1 MHPRDPHLLPSD
13 HMTPTAEEV
22 AQAAKASAGS
32 ETVKTITDLRFEQL
46 EAKLNARIDELMR
59 INEELRAA
67 NKELYAVASA
77 ATAAEPATAAVPA
90 PQDQTAVT
98 SATVVGQ
105 PSAAEIAA
113 AQKAREDALLAGV
126 MSEMGF
132 KPKPTETDTTTTV
145 QDGM

>member
-1 MHPRDPHLLPSD
+1 
-13 HMTPTAEEV
+13 MTPTAEEV
-22 AQAAKASAGS
+22 AKAAKASAGS

-46 EAKLNARIDELMR
+46 EAKLNARIDELVK
-59 INEELRAA
+59 INDELRAA

-77 ATAAEPATAAVPA
+77 ATAAEPAKAAEPA
-90 PQDQTAVT
+90 PQNVA
-98 SATVVGQ
+98 AAAVVGQ

-126 MSEMGF
+126 MSEMGI
-132 KPKPTETDTTTTV
+132 KPKEQKTDATTTV

>member
-1 MHPRDPHLLPSD
+1 
-13 HMTPTAEEV
+13 MTPTAEEV
-22 AQAAKASAGS
+22 AKAAAASAGS

-46 EAKLNARIDELMR
+46 EAKLNARIDELVK
-59 INEELRAA
+59 INDELRAA

-77 ATAAEPATAAVPA
+77 ATAAAEPATAAVPVPHENVA
-90 PQDQTAVT
+90 AAAVM
-98 SATVVGQ
+98 GQ
-105 PSAAEIAA
+105 PSKEEIAA

-132 KPKPTETDTTTTV
+132 KPKEQKIDATTTQ

>member
-1 MHPRDPHLLPSD
+1 
-13 HMTPTAEEV
+13 MTPTAEEV

-98 SATVVGQ
+98 SAAVVGQ

-126 MSEMGF
+126 MSEMGL
-132 KPKPTETDTTTTV
+132 KPKPAETDTTTTV

>member
-1 MHPRDPHLLPSD
+1 
-13 HMTPTAEEV
+13 MTPTAEEV
-22 AQAAKASAGS
+22 AKAAVASAGS

-46 EAKLNARIDELMR
+46 EAKLNARIDELVK
-59 INEELRAA
+59 INDELRAA

-77 ATAAEPATAAVPA
+77 ATAAAEPATTAVPA
-90 PQDQTAVT
+90 PHENVAAAAVM
-98 SATVVGQ
+98 GQ
-105 PSAAEIAA
+105 PSKEEIAA

-132 KPKPTETDTTTTV
+132 KPKEQKIDATTTQ

>member
-1 MHPRDPHLLPSD
+1 
-13 HMTPTAEEV
+13 MTPTAEEV

-90 PQDQTAVT
+90 PQNQTAT
-98 SATVVGQ
+98 SSAAMTAAAVVGQ

-126 MSEMGF
+126 MSEMGL